1 MKYFEFIKRLATFK
15 KYPLFRTVPF
25 RYLLLNI
32 LLLSIFIS
40 LPFITSLLATLNTFG
55 QIGEIT
61 ETGNEIPEF
70 EIVNGKYVG
79 EDISYDVNHN
89 IVLFTEDISTEE
101 TEQLDEN
108 VLFAF
113 LQDGIYI
120 KDIQNGTFS
129 YSFIGD
135 ITDNESLEQFVSS
148 QMSSLY
154 FYIFIYITI
163 YIVVIYFFI
172 FTLLLFLSLLLS
184 FIAKLAG
191 RKTDYMNWFKIGSY
205 IMMLLALPIG
215 IIAVYTEIF
224 YWVILVI
231 ALVPYIYYFKKL
243 PKQKKTHS

>member
-32 LLLSIFIS
+32 LLLSILIS
-40 LPFITSLLATLNTFG
+40 LPFITSLLATVNTFSSLSE
-55 QIGEIT
+55 IGD
-61 ETGNEIPEF
+61 EIPEF
-70 EIVNGKYVG
+70 QIANGEYQG
-79 EDISYDVNHN
+79 EEKRLNLNDQQLLFTPDISQDDTAE
-89 IVLFTEDISTEE
+89 LGDDI
-101 TEQLDEN
+101 
-108 VLFAF
+108 LFAF
-113 LQDGIYI
+113 LSDGIYI

-135 ITDNESLEQFVSS
+135 INDNESLEQFVSS

-163 YIVVIYFFI
+163 YVVVIYFFI
-172 FTLLLFLSLLLS
+172 FTLMLMLSLLLS
-184 FIAKLAG
+184 FIANLAG

-215 IIAVYTEIF
+215 IIAAYTETF
-224 YWVILVI
+224 YWVILVT
-231 ALVPYIYYFKKL
+231 ALIPYIYYFKKL

>member
-40 LPFITSLLATLNTFG
+40 LPFITSLLSTVNTFSNLS
-55 QIGEIT
+55 EVSD
-61 ETGNEIPEF
+61 EIPEF
-70 EIVNGKYVG
+70 QIEDGEYRGTEKMISLNEHEI
-79 EDISYDVNHN
+79 
-89 IVLFTEDISTEE
+89 LFTPEISR
-101 TEQLDEN
+101 DESEKLSDS

-113 LQDGIYI
+113 LRDGIYI
-120 KDIQNGTFS
+120 NEIQNGTFS

-163 YIVVIYFFI
+163 YVIVIYFFI
-172 FTLLLFLSLLLS
+172 FTLMLFLSLLLS
-184 FIAKLAG
+184 FIANLMKK
-191 RKTDYMNWFKIGSY
+191 KTDYMNWFKIGSY
-205 IMMLLALPIG
+205 IMMLLSLPLGFIS
-215 IIAVYTEIF
+215 IYTETF
-224 YWVILVI
+224 YWVILAI
-231 ALVPYIYYFKKL
+231 ALIPYIYYFKKL
-243 PKQKKTHS
+243 PNQKKTHS

>member
-1 MKYFEFIKRLATFK
+1 MKYFNFIKRLVTFK

-32 LLLSIFIS
+32 LLVSIFIS
-40 LPFITSLLATLNTFG
+40 LPFITSLLATVNTFG
-55 QIGEIT
+55 HLSEIGD
-61 ETGNEIPEF
+61 EIPEF
-70 EIVNGKYVG
+70 QIEGG
-79 EDISYDVNHN
+79 EYQGEEKQLSLNEHQI
-89 IVLFTEDISTEE
+89 LFTPDITRDESDT
-101 TEQLDEN
+101 LDEA

-113 LQDGIYI
+113 LRDGIYI
-120 KDIQNGTFS
+120 SEIQNGTFS

-154 FYIFIYITI
+154 FYIFIYITL

-172 FTLLLFLSLLLS
+172 FTLMLFLSLLLS
-184 FIAKLAG
+184 FIANFAG

-205 IMMLLALPIG
+205 IMMILALPIG
-215 IIAVYTEIF
+215 LFAVFTENFYWIILIIALI
-224 YWVILVI
+224 
-231 ALVPYIYYFKKL
+231 PYIYYFKKL